1 MRALRSLSPFLVV
14 LGLACGRP
22 AAEPETLV
30 VFNAGSLARPLRAAL
45 DTFAV
50 REGVVVAQESAGS
63 LETARKLTELGKI
76 PDVLALAD
84 AEVFPRYLMPAFV
97 EGYAEFARN
106 RMVLAYTDRSR
117 FAAEVG
123 PDTWWQILLRPG
135 VETGRSV
142 FTVLAA
148 DTAVPPALSLAASP
162 WERLGNWRAPIAL
175 VLVLAGAV
183 VVAGIDFLKS
193 TGEAQWDE
201 LALAGLTVA
210 GLSMSWAAFWSALAA
225 ISRRHADFWA
235 HLALASATSAFW
247 FGGMEA
253 TTYLSYA
260 LASDAPAVI
269 FVTGWVLG
277 ALLMYLLL
285 WNALEL
291 ATPLRHPALAAFAA
305 TAAVYAL
312 MGLQELAER
321 DEFTAQPQPVTVLR
335 APFAKL
341 RAGLDYDS
349 FDAGVA
355 ELFAALPEE
364 D

>member
-1 MRALRSLSPFLVV
+1 VGALILRLSARYGRGVEFHRIAPEGLSVGRGLGNTLIVPDPYLGAEQFRLDYEGNVLWLEVLDRTNPCHVNGVIRSESRL
-14 LGLACGRP
+14 
-22 AAEPETLV
+22 
-30 VFNAGSLARPLRAAL
+30 PLQP
-45 DTFAV
+45 
-50 REGVVVAQESAGS
+50 G
-63 LETARKLTELGKI
+63 
-76 PDVLALAD
+76 
-84 AEVFPRYLMPAFV
+84 
-97 EGYAEFARN
+97 
-106 RMVLAYTDRSR
+106 DR
-117 FAAEVG
+117 
-123 PDTWWQILLRPG
+123 

-148 DTAVPPALSLAASP
+148 DAAVPPALSLAASP